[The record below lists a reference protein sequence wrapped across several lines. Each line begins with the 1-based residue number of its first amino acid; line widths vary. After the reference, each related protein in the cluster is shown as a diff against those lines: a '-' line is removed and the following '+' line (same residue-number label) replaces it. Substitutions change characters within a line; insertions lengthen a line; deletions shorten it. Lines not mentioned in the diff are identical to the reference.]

1 MKLII
6 IIIVIAIGV
15 VGLGVVL
22 FKYGNTKPAE
32 IPQMGEAI
40 SIQGSNHIEV
50 GASHEPYNSNPPTSG
65 PMYGQDAKAGIYTRP
80 LADEIVVHSLEH
92 GRIWISYKGID
103 PDTINKLDE
112 ISRRY
117 SQDIVLS
124 PRENN
129 DSPIALAS
137 WGRLQKL
144 ESFDQ
149 EQILQFIKANKNKS
163 PEAGM

>member
-1 MKLII
+1 MKQII
-6 IIIVIAIGV
+6 IIIVIAVGV
-15 VGLGVVL
+15 MGLGIVL
-22 FKYGNTKPAE
+22 FKYGNTKPTDIPLLGE
-32 IPQMGEAI
+32 IIP
-40 SIQGSNHIEV
+40 IQGSEHIEI
-50 GASHEPYNSNPPTSG
+50 GAEHDPYNSNPPTSG
-65 PMYGQDAKAGIYTRP
+65 HMYGQDAKAGVYTRP

-103 PDTINKLDE
+103 PDTVNMLDD

-117 SQDIVLS
+117 SQDVVLS

-144 ESFDQ
+144 ETFD
-149 EQILQFIKANKNKS
+149 EQAIIAFVKSNKNKS